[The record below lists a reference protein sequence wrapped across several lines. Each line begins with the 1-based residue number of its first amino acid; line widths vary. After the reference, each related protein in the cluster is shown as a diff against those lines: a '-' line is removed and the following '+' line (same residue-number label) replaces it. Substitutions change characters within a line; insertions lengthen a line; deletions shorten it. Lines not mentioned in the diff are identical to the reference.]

1 MECDEVREE
10 LGAYAL
16 RALEPE
22 ERWAI
27 EEHLR
32 RCPLCREEAGAYEDA
47 AGALALSV
55 PVTSAA
61 ARLRSRVLAALPA
74 ASQDVAEARA
84 RRRWL
89 APAAGI
95 AAAAVIAALVAWA
108 TVLQLR
114 VNDLDDEQRALSAA
128 AARSDASRLEDAM
141 YLLTKGDLR
150 YMDMVATGAATGT
163 SSSYAWSPSERQGV
177 LWVRD
182 LPAPPEGTV
191 YQFWFRTDQGD
202 VSGGTFSPDAEGEA
216 LEVVQREGGNSSGG
230 QQSRLLAIL
239 VTVEPAG
246 GSSAATGPL
255 VLQGQPAN

>member
-1 MECDEVREE
+1 MECDAVREE
-10 LGAYAL
+10 LGAFAL

-32 RCPLCREEAGAYEDA
+32 RCPLCREEAKAYEEA

-55 PVTSAA
+55 PVTRAP
-61 ARLRSRVLAALPA
+61 ARLRRRVLAALPGEPVAGA
-74 ASQDVAEARA
+74 AR

-89 APAAGI
+89 APATG
-95 AAAAVIAALVAWA
+95 AAAVVVIAALVAWA
-108 TVLQLR
+108 TVLQIR
-114 VNDLDDEQRALSAA
+114 VNDLQDGQRLLSASA
-128 AARSDASRLEDAM
+128 AQTDVSHLEDAM

-150 YMDMVATGAATGT
+150 YMDMVATAQAAGT

-182 LPAPPEGTV
+182 LPPAPEGTV
-191 YQFWFRTDQGD
+191 YQFWFRTNQGD

-216 LEVVQREGGNSSGG
+216 LELVQRESSGSSSG

-246 GSSAATGPL
+246 GSSSATGPL
-255 VLQGQPAN
+255 VLQGQAEN